1 MRWADRS
8 EQKKRG
14 SRLENA
20 PAASQE
26 LEPPPL
32 NGRGRPVKGKKS
44 AFLAFLG
51 HLRGLERH
59 EGGPEAQFWRQ
70 GVSQV
75 VSQTT
80 WTSLIV

>member
-1 MRWADRS
+1 M
-8 EQKKRG
+8 
-14 SRLENA
+14 
-20 PAASQE
+20 
-26 LEPPPL
+26 

-51 HLRGLERH
+51 HLRGLLRH
-59 EGGPEAQFWRQ
+59 NMGPDAQFWRQ

-80 WTSLIV
+80 WTSLIFLSMLDTWLGRAVARNVRALQLL